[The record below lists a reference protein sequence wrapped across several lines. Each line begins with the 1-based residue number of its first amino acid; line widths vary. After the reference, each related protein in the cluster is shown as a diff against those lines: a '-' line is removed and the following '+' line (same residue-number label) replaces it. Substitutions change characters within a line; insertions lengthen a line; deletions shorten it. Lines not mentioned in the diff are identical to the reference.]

1 MKSATILSLLSAT
14 AALAMPALNPV
25 SALQVREENEI
36 WKNPDGEGNI
46 AVSVGDGKLTF
57 GHVVPST
64 TLDKV
69 AEDCTMTACKPN
81 EPYKV
86 ETRLVTA
93 EGIMGIMTNVEL
105 TVEAQF
111 APDGEPGDK
120 KMLVDIAKGVMQG
133 LYQNGVAERR
143 EGVPYRTEPCQQTP
157 TQGCRPGKSHVFLQ
171 V

>member
-1 MKSATILSLLSAT
+1 
-14 AALAMPALNPV
+14 MPAQNAM
-25 SALQVREENEI
+25 SAFETRQEEEL
-36 WKNPDGEGNI
+36 WKNPDGSGNI
-46 AVSVGDGKLTF
+46 AVSVGDGKLDF

-69 AEDCTMTACKPN
+69 LNDCTLTSCKPN

-111 APDGEPGDK
+111 APDGNEGDK
-120 KMLVDIAKGVMQG
+120 KQLVDIAKSIMQG
-133 LYQNGVAERR
+133 LYQEGIAERR
-143 EGVPYRTEPCQQTP
+143 EGVPYRTKPCQQTP
-157 TQGCRPGKSHVFLQ
+157 SQGCRPGMSHQPL
-171 V
+171 